1 MTHLTPFM
9 ILILAG
15 YAFFMVMLAAVST
28 WSNMGPAPKKA
39 AKPVETV
46 TQGSVELAA

>member
-1 MTHLTPFM
+1 MPHLTPFM
-9 ILILAG
+9 ILIFAG

-39 AKPVETV
+39 AKPVEV
-46 TQGSVELAA
+46 SNHGSVELAA